1 MSTGYFGCMNNTG
14 YEWVR
19 GNRTKPATK
28 GVLVIK
34 IGVIAILY
42 KPRGV
47 IEIMIQTSRCY
58 SNFEKQKCTIAK
70 TTFYNSK
77 LLCIFAKCHKKGV
90 IANSPLI

>member
-1 MSTGYFGCMNNTG
+1 MSTGCFGCMNDTG

-34 IGVIAILY
+34 IGVIAIMY

-47 IEIMIQTSRCY
+47 IEIMIQTSR
-58 SNFEKQKCTIAK
+58 
-70 TTFYNSK
+70 
-77 LLCIFAKCHKKGV
+77 
-90 IANSPLI
+90 

>member
-1 MSTGYFGCMNNTG
+1 MSTGYFGCINDTG

-34 IGVIAILY
+34 IGVIAITY

-47 IEIMIQTSRCY
+47 IEITIQTSRCH

-70 TTFYNSK
+70 NDILY
-77 LLCIFAKCHKKGV
+77 
-90 IANSPLI
+90 

>member
-19 GNRTKPATK
+19 GNRTRPATK

-34 IGVIAILY
+34 IGVIAITY

-47 IEIMIQTSRCY
+47 IEITIQTSRCY
-58 SNFEKQKCTIAK
+58 SNFEKQKCTTIEK

-77 LLCIFAKCHKKGV
+77 LLCIFAKWHKKRCYCKF
-90 IANSPLI
+90 PY

>member
-19 GNRTKPATK
+19 GKRTKPATK

-34 IGVIAILY
+34 IGVIAITY

-47 IEIMIQTSRCY
+47 IEITIQTSRCY

-70 TTFYNSK
+70 NDI
-77 LLCIFAKCHKKGV
+77 L
-90 IANSPLI
+90 